1 MKTQKTYTI
10 KQTLYGLGKT
20 RETEKTG
27 TLEELVK
34 HFKYTLEVG
43 NSYNSSIKT
52 NPKTIKS
59 LISNLNKALKEKY
72 NYPAIA
78 KVVE

>member
-1 MKTQKTYTI
+1 MKT
-10 KQTLYGLGKT
+10 
-20 RETEKTG
+20 
-27 TLEELVK
+27 
-34 HFKYTLEVG
+34 
-43 NSYNSSIKT
+43 
-52 NPKTIKS
+52 PKTIKS